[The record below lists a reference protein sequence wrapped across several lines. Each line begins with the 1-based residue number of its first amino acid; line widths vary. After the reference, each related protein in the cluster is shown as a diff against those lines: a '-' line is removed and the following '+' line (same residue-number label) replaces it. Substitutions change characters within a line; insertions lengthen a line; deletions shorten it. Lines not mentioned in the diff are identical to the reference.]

1 VRRALTL
8 IRIRHAEPD
17 HPRPFSG
24 APGGPRPRAGERAAR
39 GHLPAGELRALPRR
53 RARRAPPFREL
64 HRRYPVDDLAEA
76 FAEGITTG
84 HPSMPEYRL
93 APDQIEDVLAYLR
106 SLAPAR
112 P

>member
-1 VRRALTL
+1 VRANCARC
-8 IRIRHAEPD
+8 HAVE
-17 HPRPFSG
+17 RVG
-24 APGGPRPRAGERAAR
+24 ASPLAI
-39 GHLPAGELRALPRR
+39 
-53 RARRAPPFREL
+53 APPFREL
-64 HRRYPVDDLAEA
+64 HRRYPVEDLAEA

-106 SLAPAR
+106 SLGPAR